1 LAIGTLIY
9 GRSGITVAFDDRM
22 LTHLH
27 MVIGAKLR
35 RNEGFFFSWK
45 EDAATGTGRGS
56 IWLSSAVP
64 LSFAYQSSARVTI
77 NPAWLEAL
85 AVSANTP
92 QGLVALEEPATTAEP
107 ETEVNQQPRRAPVTA
122 HSDRTFA
129 RRSKAVGF

>member
-1 LAIGTLIY
+1 
-9 GRSGITVAFDDRM
+9 
-22 LTHLH
+22 

-35 RNEGFFFSWK
+35 RNEAFFFSWK

-56 IWLSSAVP
+56 LWLSSAVP

-92 QGLVALEEPATTAEP
+92 QGLMALEEPPAAGEP
-107 ETEVNQQPRRAPVTA
+107 ETEVTQQPRREPVSA
-122 HSDRTFA
+122 HSDRSFS
-129 RRSKAVGF
+129 RRSKVVGF